1 MIVSKEEFVEII
13 NRLKETDEVICKVNN
28 IFDNVTDNIMTCG
41 SNATH
46 LMICHEDIVVK
57 LLEKIFNDK
66 DVLTY
71 WLYEKSYGRDY
82 KKGDITVNGK
92 KIDLSTPEKLYD
104 FLIQNL
110 EGNK

>member
-13 NRLKETDEVICKVNN
+13 NRLKETDEVVCKVNN
-28 IFDNVTDNIMTCG
+28 IFDNTADSIMTCNL
-41 SNATH
+41 NATH

-57 LLEKIFNDK
+57 LLEKIFNDE

-71 WLYEKSYGRDY
+71 WLYEKNYGRDY
-82 KKGDITVNGK
+82 KKDDIIVNGK

-104 FLIQNL
+104 YLIQNS

>member
-13 NRLKETDEVICKVNN
+13 NRLKETDEVVCKVNN
-28 IFDNVTDNIMTCG
+28 FFDNTADSIMTCNL
-41 SNATH
+41 NATH

-57 LLEKIFNDK
+57 LLEKIFNDE

-71 WLYEKSYGRDY
+71 WLYEKNYGRDY

-104 FLIQNL
+104 FLIQNS